1 MPFTDEEKTGFIN
14 RQLVE
19 TRQSTKALATILQMK
34 YPKAEIVYS
43 KAGLVSDFRHEFG
56 MLKNRSVNDLHHAK
70 DAYLNI
76 VVGNVYHCR
85 FTKKFYVDQKYSLKT
100 KTIFTHDVMDGDKII
115 WDGKNS
121 IENVRRT
128 MMKNNIHCTKYVFMR
143 KGGLFDQNPLR
154 AGEDLTPRKAG
165 LDTEKYGGY
174 AKSTATAFLLVVY
187 KDKGKKEVMI
197 MPVEYMVSS
206 KVFADEDFALIY
218 TKETLKKVW
227 GRSDDQI
234 TEICLP
240 IGLRPIK
247 INTVL
252 SFDGFRVCITG
263 KANKGQKIGLTS
275 IMPLVIGEAWEVYV
289 KKLDS
294 YANKKESNKNLILD
308 ERYDEISQDK
318 NEQLYRILLS
328 KVKDTNY
335 SIAFSTWSNVLDDGY
350 NVFEKLTT
358 EEQVKFLIEFVSLL
372 KTGRLNACDF
382 SIINGSKN
390 TGVYQMSSKLS
401 NLKKKVSDVRIINIS
416 ASGIYETCSCNLLEL
431 LK

>member
-1 MPFTDEEKTGFIN
+1 
-14 RQLVE
+14 
-19 TRQSTKALATILQMK
+19 
-34 YPKAEIVYS
+34 
-43 KAGLVSDFRHEFG
+43 
-56 MLKNRSVNDLHHAK
+56 
-70 DAYLNI
+70 
-76 VVGNVYHCR
+76 
-85 FTKKFYVDQKYSLKT
+85 
-100 KTIFTHDVMDGDKII
+100 
-115 WDGKNS
+115 
-121 IENVRRT
+121 
-128 MMKNNIHCTKYVFMR
+128 MR

-197 MPVEYMVSS
+197 MPVEYMGSS

-401 NLKKKVSDVRIINIS
+401 NLKKKVSDVRIIDVS
-416 ASGIYETCSCNLLEL
+416 ASGIYETCSGNLLEL
-431 LK
+431 LN